1 MGKLQLTCCIRGF
14 FFKLIYIGTKNVYV
28 LEKNKKGDLMTEREA
43 TNTNKATIL
52 VVDDENG
59 VRQSFNLVLKD
70 EYNVLFAE
78 NGAEAIDIFTKTNI
92 DLILLDIRLPDID
105 GVDLL
110 GKLRGID
117 PNTEIIMVTAVKE
130 IATAVKAIK
139 LGAYEYVSKPFVV
152 DEVLAIINRALEK
165 RNLVREVSYL
175 RSELERYH
183 PFEEMVGNDKSIR
196 NIFELISIIS
206 KSDGPVLIQ
215 GESGTGKE
223 LVARAIHNLNSREK
237 RPFVVINCAAIPSTL
252 MESKIFGHT
261 RGAYTGAIS
270 TTIGKLELA
279 NGGTVFLDDIDT
291 LDINMQGK
299 LLRVIQEKEFER
311 LGSTKVIKFD
321 SRFVAASNRDLR
333 ELISQGIFREDLFY
347 RLNVFPIEIPPLR
360 ERKGDIPL
368 LLDHFLELRSRKTGK
383 PAKRFSK
390 EAVNF
395 LVKYDWPGNVRELEN
410 LVERLSTIVKRS
422 VIHTNDITQF
432 SMGLR
437 EPKGIKLKDA
447 VSVFEK
453 KYIAGVLESVE
464 GNRQKAAEL
473 LGIHRNTL
481 LAKISGHGQKEI

>member
-1 MGKLQLTCCIRGF
+1 M
-14 FFKLIYIGTKNVYV
+14 N
-28 LEKNKKGDLMTEREA
+28 
-43 TNTNKATIL
+43 NKATIL
-52 VVDDENG
+52 VVDDEHG
-59 VRQSFNLVLKD
+59 VRQSFNIVLKD
-70 EYNVLFAE
+70 EYNVLLAGT
-78 NGAEAIDIFTKTNI
+78 GAEAIDIFTKNTI
-92 DLILLDIRLPDID
+92 DLILLDILLPDIN

-110 GKLRGID
+110 EKLKEID

-130 IATAVKAIK
+130 IPTAVKAIK

-152 DEVLAIINRALEK
+152 DEVLALINRALEK

-183 PFEEMVGNDKSIR
+183 PFEKMVGNDKAIR
-196 NIFELISIIS
+196 AIFDLISTIS

-223 LVARAIHNLNSREK
+223 LVARALHNLNSKEK

-252 MESKIFGHT
+252 MESEIFGHI
-261 RGAYTGAIS
+261 RGAYTGATS
-270 TTIGKLELA
+270 TTLGKLELA
-279 NGGTVFLDDIDT
+279 HRGTVFLDDIDT

-311 LGSTKVIKFD
+311 LGSTKVIRFD

-333 ELISQGIFREDLFY
+333 ELISQGMFREDLFY
-347 RLNVFPIEIPPLR
+347 RLNVFPVKIPPLR

-368 LLDHFLELRSRKTGK
+368 LLDHFLELHYRKTGK

-390 EAVNF
+390 EAINF
-395 LVKYDWPGNVRELEN
+395 LRKYDWPGNVRELEN
-410 LVERLSTIVKRS
+410 LVERLSTIVKKP
-422 VIHTNDITQF
+422 VIHIQDVTMY

-437 EPKGIKLKDA
+437 QTKGIKLKDA
-447 VSVFEK
+447 VNVFEK
-453 KYIAGVLESVE
+453 KYIAEVLESSE
-464 GNRQKAAEL
+464 GNRQKAAEV

-481 LAKISGHGQKEI
+481 LAKMNESGRKNN

>member
-1 MGKLQLTCCIRGF
+1 MAE
-14 FFKLIYIGTKNVYV
+14 V
-28 LEKNKKGDLMTEREA
+28 E
-43 TNTNKATIL
+43 NKATIL
-52 VVDDENG
+52 VVDDEHG
-59 VRQSFNLVLKD
+59 VRQSFNIVLKD
-70 EYNVLFAE
+70 EYNVLLAGT
-78 NGAEAIDIFTKTNI
+78 GAEAIDIFTKNTT

-110 GKLRGID
+110 EKLKEID

-130 IATAVKAIK
+130 IPTAVKAIK

-152 DEVLAIINRALEK
+152 DEVLALINRALEK

-183 PFEEMVGNDKSIR
+183 PFEKMVGNDKAIR
-196 NIFELISIIS
+196 AIFDLISTIS

-223 LVARAIHNLNSREK
+223 LVARALHNLNSKEK

-252 MESKIFGHT
+252 MESEIFGHI
-261 RGAYTGAIS
+261 RGAYTGATS
-270 TTIGKLELA
+270 TTLGKLELA
-279 NGGTVFLDDIDT
+279 HRGTVFLDDIDT

-311 LGSTKVIKFD
+311 LGSTKVIRFD

-333 ELISQGIFREDLFY
+333 ELISQGMFREDLFY
-347 RLNVFPIEIPPLR
+347 RLNVFPVKIPPLR

-368 LLDHFLELRSRKTGK
+368 LLDHFLELHYRKTGK

-390 EAVNF
+390 EAINF
-395 LVKYDWPGNVRELEN
+395 LKKYDWPGNVRELEN
-410 LVERLSTIVKRS
+410 LVERLSTIVKKP
-422 VIHTNDITQF
+422 VIHIQDVTMY

-437 EPKGIKLKDA
+437 QTKGIKLKDA
-447 VSVFEK
+447 VNVFEK
-453 KYIAGVLESVE
+453 KYIAEVLESSE
-464 GNRQKAAEL
+464 GNRQKAAEV

-481 LAKISGHGQKEI
+481 LAKMNESGQKKN

>member
-1 MGKLQLTCCIRGF
+1 MMETAETVSDKP
-14 FFKLIYIGTKNVYV
+14 
-28 LEKNKKGDLMTEREA
+28 
-43 TNTNKATIL
+43 TIL

-70 EYNVLFAE
+70 KYHILLAE
-78 NGAEAIDIFTKTNI
+78 NGAEAIDTFTKNNI

-110 GKLRGID
+110 GKLKEID

-139 LGAYEYVSKPFVV
+139 MGAYEYVSKPFVV
-152 DEVLAIINRALEK
+152 DEVLALISRALEK
-165 RNLVREVSYL
+165 RSLVREVSYL

-196 NIFELISIIS
+196 GIFELISTIS

-223 LVARAIHNLNSREK
+223 LVARAIHNLNSRNK

-261 RGAYTGAIS
+261 RGAYTGATS
-270 TTIGKLELA
+270 TTLGKLELA
-279 NGGTVFLDDIDT
+279 DGGTVFLDDIDT
-291 LDINMQGK
+291 LDISMQGK

-321 SRFVAASNRDLR
+321 SRFVAASNRDLS
-333 ELISQGIFREDLFY
+333 ELISQGMFREDLFY
-347 RLNVFPIEIPPLR
+347 RLNVFPIKIPPLR

-383 PAKRFSK
+383 PPKRFSK
-390 EAVNF
+390 GAVNF

-410 LVERLSTIVKRS
+410 LVERLSTIVKKP
-422 VIHTNDITQF
+422 VIHIQDITQF

-437 EPKGIKLKDA
+437 EPKGVKLKDA
-447 VSVFEK
+447 VNVFEK

-481 LAKISGHGQKEI
+481 LAKMNGPG